1 MPEVWIPYGEVEVS
15 IDIKSEN
22 LAGIYENNNSKYDIE
37 QLNNYE
43 KLTTIK
49 NNITILDE
57 CNSLGSISILNK
69 LLSIFE
75 NNNKINEIKIIKNT
89 NNKKIYKNI
98 IKNSKKNIV
107 IKQINEFSKNELKE
121 YIKHKNIIFISQ
133 SKFESL
139 FGFTGG
145 PITLAR
151 ISNENL
157 IKDAFYTEEVFLPEP
172 GKKVEKSRIIENE
185 YEKYNN
191 ILSIE
196 IVEDNNG
203 INNCEIGTLNQ
214 THNNSINY
222 LINNI
227 KPIQK
232 KFDACIISCDDVRRN
247 LTNSLNGI
255 WNNYTTINDKG
266 DITLLAECS
275 EGIGSPALK
284 KHLLNQI
291 NIKNILQN
299 KEYVNGLENIIY
311 LQNIINNFSISIV
324 STLPNYYL
332 ENKLKFRSHNKANEA
347 LQSIIRRKGK
357 SSFISII
364 LQGNNIMLK
373 SE

>member
-75 NNNKINEIKIIKNT
+75 NNNKINEIKIIKNI
-89 NNKKIYKNI
+89 NNKKIYKNM

-357 SSFISII
+357 SSFVSII

>member
-43 KLTTIK
+43 KLTTMK
-49 NNITILDE
+49 NNIIILDE
-57 CNSLGSISILNK
+57 CNSPGSISILNI

-75 NNNKINEIKIIKNT
+75 KNNKINEIKIIKNR
-89 NNKKIYKNI
+89 NNKKIDNNI
-98 IKNSKKNIV
+98 IKNSKKNII
-107 IKQINEFSKNELKE
+107 IKQINEFSKNKLKE
-121 YIKHKNIIFISQ
+121 FIKNKNIIFISQ
-133 SKFESL
+133 SKFEPL

-157 IKDAFYTEEVFLPEP
+157 IKDVFYTEEIFLPEP
-172 GKKVEKSRIIENE
+172 GKKVKKGKIIENE
-185 YEKYNN
+185 YEKYSN

-203 INNCEIGTLNQ
+203 INNCEIGTLNKA
-214 THNNSINY
+214 HNNSINY
-222 LINNI
+222 LMNNI

-232 KFDACIISCDDVRRN
+232 KFDACIISCDDVKRN

-266 DITLLAECS
+266 NITLLAECS
-275 EGIGSPALK
+275 EGIGSQALK
-284 KHLLNQI
+284 EHLLNQI

-311 LQNIINNFSISIV
+311 LQRSIMEFCS
-324 STLPNYYL
+324 LL
-332 ENKLKFRSHNKANEA
+332 
-347 LQSIIRRKGK
+347 
-357 SSFISII
+357 
-364 LQGNNIMLK
+364 
-373 SE
+373 

>member
-22 LAGIYENNNSKYDIE
+22 LAGIYENNYSKYDVE

-43 KLTTIK
+43 KLTTMK

-57 CNSLGSISILNK
+57 CNSPGSISIVNK

-89 NNKKIYKNI
+89 NNIKINNNI

-107 IKQINEFSKNELKE
+107 IKQINKFQKNELNE
-121 YIKHKNIIFISQ
+121 FIKNENIIFISQ
-133 SKFESL
+133 SKFEPL

-145 PITLAR
+145 PITLAKV
-151 ISNENL
+151 SNENL
-157 IKDAFYTEEVFLPEP
+157 IKDAFYSEEIFLPEP
-172 GKKVEKSRIIENE
+172 GKKVKKSTMIEDE
-185 YEKYNN
+185 YEKYSNV
-191 ILSIE
+191 LSIE
-196 IVEDNNG
+196 IIEDNNG

-214 THNNSINY
+214 AHNNSIDY
-222 LINNI
+222 LMNNI

-266 DITLLAECS
+266 NITLLAECS
-275 EGIGSPALK
+275 DGIGSQALK
-284 KHLLNQI
+284 KYLLNQI

-299 KEYVNGLENIIY
+299 NEYVNGLENIIY

-332 ENKLKFRSHNKANEA
+332 ENRLKFRSYNKANEA

-357 SSFISII
+357 SSFISVI

>member
-151 ISNENL
+151 VSNENL

-357 SSFISII
+357 SSFVSII

>member
-357 SSFISII
+357 SSFVSII